1 VSSDKA
7 VPCLLM
13 AAPFFRLARIM
24 QRFAHREVTARK
36 YPIIILH
43 IKGVAREPKRF
54 REMIHDLGVVTESV
68 REFFRVRPVAVS
80 KTGATK

>member
-1 VSSDKA
+1 
-7 VPCLLM
+7 LLM

-36 YPIIILH
+36 YPIIIVP

-54 REMIHDLGVVTESV
+54 GEMIHDLGVVTESV

>member
-1 VSSDKA
+1 
-7 VPCLLM
+7 M

-24 QRFAHREVTARK
+24 QRFAYGEVTASREVTARK

-43 IKGVAREPKRF
+43 ITGVAREPKRF
-54 REMIHDLGVVTESV
+54 GEMIHDLGVVTESV